1 MSTQHD
7 HVPARSVSEIS
18 GLPLPRAPIVA
29 TSDSPPSPLHIAVS
43 VISKRGR
50 LSGADVFQPMGWLQ
64 GHAIKYS
71 VAEQIV
77 ALRSAASTRKH
88 PRIGQFGQ
96 IYVPTAVQ
104 HAVGISPRDHLL
116 LIACPTHGV
125 VIILSPTVVYTALS
139 PMLALFTVSA

>member
-1 MSTQHD
+1 M
-7 HVPARSVSEIS
+7 
-18 GLPLPRAPIVA
+18 
-29 TSDSPPSPLHIAVS
+29 
-43 VISKRGR
+43 ISKRGR

-64 GHAIKYS
+64 GHTIEYS

-77 ALRSAASTRKH
+77 ALRSAAPTRKH

-104 HAVGISPRDHLL
+104 QAVGISPRDHLL
-116 LIACPTHGV
+116 LMAYPAHDV

-139 PMLALFTVSA
+139 PMLAFFTVSA